1 MYLTEPIEGM
11 TYLSAPATSVFFV
24 ESVADSVKGGTGSE
38 SAAAGEDEEASA
50 EGASL
55 DVEVVDVA
63 SPSSTVGESE
73 GRLGPGDSTTEP
85 VFFLERAAM
94 SVEGQ

>member
-1 MYLTEPIEGM
+1 MYVRVPIEGM
-11 TYLSAPATSVFFV
+11 AYLSAPATSVFFAA
-24 ESVADSVKGGTGSE
+24 SVAGSVKGGTESE
-38 SAAAGEDEEASA
+38 STGVGEDKEATV

-55 DVEVVDVA
+55 DVEVVDVT
-63 SPSSTVGESE
+63 SPSSTVDESE
-73 GRLGPGDSTTEP
+73 GRLGPEDSTTEP